1 MLAEKSELQEVFLN
15 RRGYEDCDCHFKK
28 KEKKSIEKEQRK
40 WCMDTTGSCELRIL
54 YRFFQLVFAS
64 QAYVMELSEL

>member
-28 KEKKSIEKEQRK
+28 KEKKALKKNKENGVWIQQVVVN
-40 WCMDTTGSCELRIL
+40 CGYYTGFFNLCLL
-54 YRFFQLVFAS
+54 YKL
-64 QAYVMELSEL
+64 M